1 MLLKRENRYSRP
13 LGVTIISTLFL
24 IGGLLALLISIGLCL
39 SGAYILTHLGELEKD
54 GIGIG
59 LLAGAFVFIGFAGL
73 VLSSL
78 TVLSGFGLRKMR
90 RWGLWCN
97 YYTTALVI
105 LINIYIIGVIGLRGG
120 NLTAIYVA
128 AMTSSIAIGISI
140 YLKQAYAH
148 RSYHPQSPSSDR

>member
-1 MLLKRENRYSRP
+1 MPLKRENRYSRP
-13 LGVTIISTLFL
+13 LGVTIISALFL
-24 IGGLLALLISIGLCL
+24 IGGLLALLISICLCL
-39 SGAYILTHLGELEKD
+39 SGAYILTHLGELEGD

-78 TVLSGFGLRKMR
+78 IVLSGFGLRKMR

-97 YYTTALVI
+97 YTTTALVI
-105 LINIYIIGVIGLRGG
+105 LINIYITGLHRG

-128 AMTSSIAIGISI
+128 AITSSITIGISI

-148 RSYHPQSPSSDR
+148 RSYHHQSQSSDR